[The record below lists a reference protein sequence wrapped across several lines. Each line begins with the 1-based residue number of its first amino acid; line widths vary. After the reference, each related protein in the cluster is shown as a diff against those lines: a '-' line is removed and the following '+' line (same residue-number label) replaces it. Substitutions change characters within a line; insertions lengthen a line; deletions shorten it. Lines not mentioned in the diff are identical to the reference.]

1 MLTVGWSPLIS
12 VLEGDAEPDSSV
24 PLEESLLS
32 EFTQVSPPVIS
43 PPSDVWWSRGDVP
56 ASVYVLTRD
65 LAALHGWQE
74 QAGLLPVQAPA
85 GSGERLVAREV
96 SSGVLEHRRIDMP
109 ANLVPKLL
117 GVHGVTVVFE
127 DPGPP
132 ERATAGTGGSPSSVK
147 SGQIHGAT
155 LAWDGGVNGSGVKVA
170 IVDSGIDFAHPDL
183 NGTQARVDDPSSP
196 WDGWPIMWDPRS
208 VDLWLR
214 DAAAYPENAGSWY
227 ANTSTLDGDA
237 NNDSVLDN
245 STINISGIP
254 PSLSG
259 VWHLG

>member
-1 MLTVGWSPLIS
+1 M
-12 VLEGDAEPDSSV
+12 LEGGAESASSV
-24 PLEESLLS
+24 PLEESPFS
-32 EFTQVSPPVIS
+32 EFTQMSTPAIS
-43 PPSDVWWSRGDVP
+43 PPSDVWWSRGNVP

-65 LAALHGWQE
+65 LAALHVWQE
-74 QAGLLPVQAPA
+74 RAGLLPVQAPA
-85 GSGERLVAREV
+85 GPGERLVEREV

-109 ANLVPKLL
+109 ADLVPKLL
-117 GVHGVTVVFE
+117 GIPGVAVVFE

-132 ERATAGTGGSPSSVK
+132 ERASAGFGGEPSSVK

-155 LAWDGGVNGSGVKVA
+155 QAWDGGVNGSGVKVA

-208 VDLWLR
+208 ADLWLR
-214 DAAAYPENAGSWY
+214 DAAAYPENGGSWY
-227 ANTSTLDGDA
+227 ANTSTLDNDS
-237 NNDSVLDN
+237 NNDSVLDA
-245 STINISGIP
+245 SGINISGIP